1 LTKIKTS
8 IYVDKNLWEEFKK
21 IALKRGVEPSK
32 LLEELIREEL
42 IERSL
47 EEFIR
52 ELGIEDDYEVDFEP
66 VRPRNGLVSDLVRM
80 MRDER
85 GNSLSR

>member
-1 LTKIKTS
+1 MTKIKTS
-8 IYVDKNLWEEFKK
+8 IDVDKNLWEEFKK

-52 ELGIEDDYEVDFEP
+52 ELSIEDDYEVDFEP
-66 VRPRNGLVSDLVRM
+66 IRPRNGLVSDLVRM

-85 GNSLSR
+85 RNSLSR